1 MQRLWSLIRNK
12 YLLAALAFLVWML
25 FFDRNDFA
33 TQYNYQKQKANLES
47 ERSFYLK
54 ENAAI
59 IKTINDIRSNPQEVQ
74 RIAREKYKMKKDNE
88 DIYVITKVAAKENH

>member
-1 MQRLWSLIRNK
+1 MQRLWSLVRNK
-12 YLLAALAFLVWML
+12 YLLATLAFLVWML

-33 TQYNYQKQKANLES
+33 TQYSYQKQKANLET

-59 IKTINDIRSNPQEVQ
+59 IKTINDIRSDPQEVQ
-74 RIAREKYKMKKDNE
+74 RIAREKYKMKKENE
-88 DIYVITKVAAKENH
+88 DIYVISKIVPKENP

>member
-33 TQYNYQKQKANLES
+33 TQYSYQK
-47 ERSFYLK
+47 
-54 ENAAI
+54 
-59 IKTINDIRSNPQEVQ
+59 P
-74 RIAREKYKMKKDNE
+74 
-88 DIYVITKVAAKENH
+88 